1 MRPQPWHE
9 PMIRFISLFVW
20 LFLSG
25 SFFTSQLLA
34 APISIDTIVAIVDED
49 VITRSEVDSR
59 LKITQA
65 EFATNNQR
73 LPKAEVLN
81 RQLME
86 LMINESILIQ
96 KAKERGINIT
106 DGQLNQA
113 MINLAKNNQKNLT
126 EFRSFLIDKG
136 FNYVKFR
143 EKIRQEM
150 LLGELRRQY
159 TARTASISEAEL
171 NDFIGRTGNDLEE
184 AEYNISHILIAL
196 PDAASPEEINTALES
211 ANDILAGLQKGIEFN
226 TLANEFSSGSNAL
239 QGGNLG
245 WRSRAEIPSLFSD
258 EVLKMQPGDYAGP
271 LRSPSGFHIITLN
284 ERRAI
289 DQILTEQTKSRH
301 ILIRANDLI
310 SEEKA
315 RESLVELR
323 QRILNGEDF
332 ATLAK
337 SNSVDYVSAA
347 AGGDIGWM
355 APGATVI
362 QYQTVT
368 DTLTPG
374 EISEPFKSLFG
385 WHIVEVTGRRTLD
398 ETTEVKLNKIRE
410 QLLIQKQREVFQI
423 WQQRL
428 RAEAYVIIP
437 DTNSDTVTSSDS
449 DA

>member
-1 MRPQPWHE
+1 
-9 PMIRFISLFVW
+9 
-20 LFLSG
+20 
-25 SFFTSQLLA
+25 
-34 APISIDTIVAIVDED
+34 
-49 VITRSEVDSR
+49 
-59 LKITQA
+59 
-65 EFATNNQR
+65 ATNNQR
-73 LPKAEVLN
+73 LPNAEVLN

-126 EFRSFLIDKG
+126 EFRAFLIG
-136 FNYVKFR
+136 QNINYVKFR

-159 TARTASISEAEL
+159 SARTASISEAEL
-171 NDFIGRTGNDLEE
+171 NDFIGRTGDDLED
-184 AEYNISHILIAL
+184 AEYNISHILLAL
-196 PDAASPEEINTALES
+196 PDAATPEEISTALES
-211 ANDILAGLQKGIEFN
+211 ANDILARLQQGIEFN
-226 TLANEFSSGSNAL
+226 TLANEFSAGSNAL

-245 WRSRAEIPSLFSD
+245 WRGRAEIPSLFSE

-289 DQILTEQTKSRH
+289 DQVLTEQTKSRH

-315 RESLVELR
+315 RERLVELR

-337 SNSVDYVSAA
+337 SNSVDYISAA
-347 AGGDIGWM
+347 AGGDIGWI
-355 APGATVI
+355 ASGATAR

-368 DTLTPG
+368 DTLPPG

-398 ETTEVKLNKIRE
+398 ETTEVKLYKIRE
-410 QLLIQKQREVFQI
+410 QLLMQKQREVFQI

-437 DTNSDTVTSSDS
+437 DTDADPVSSSSDL

>member
-1 MRPQPWHE
+1 
-9 PMIRFISLFVW
+9 MIRFISLFVW
-20 LFLSG
+20 LFFSS

-59 LKITQA
+59 LKITKA

-73 LPKAEVLN
+73 LPNAEVLN

-126 EFRSFLIDKG
+126 EFRAFLIG
-136 FNYVKFR
+136 QNINYVKFR

-171 NDFIGRTGNDLEE
+171 NDFIGRTGDDLEN
-184 AEYNISHILIAL
+184 AEYNISHILLAL
-196 PDAASPEEINTALES
+196 PDAATPEEISTALES
-211 ANDILAGLQKGIEFN
+211 ANDILARLQQGIEFN
-226 TLANEFSSGSNAL
+226 TLANEFSAGSNAL

-245 WRSRAEIPSLFSD
+245 WRGRAEIPSLFSE

-289 DQILTEQTKSRH
+289 DQVLTEQTKSRH

-315 RESLVELR
+315 RERLVELR
-323 QRILNGEDF
+323 QRILNGED
-332 ATLAK
+332 
-337 SNSVDYVSAA
+337 
-347 AGGDIGWM
+347 
-355 APGATVI
+355 
-362 QYQTVT
+362 
-368 DTLTPG
+368 
-374 EISEPFKSLFG
+374 
-385 WHIVEVTGRRTLD
+385 
-398 ETTEVKLNKIRE
+398 
-410 QLLIQKQREVFQI
+410 
-423 WQQRL
+423 
-428 RAEAYVIIP
+428 
-437 DTNSDTVTSSDS
+437 
-449 DA
+449 